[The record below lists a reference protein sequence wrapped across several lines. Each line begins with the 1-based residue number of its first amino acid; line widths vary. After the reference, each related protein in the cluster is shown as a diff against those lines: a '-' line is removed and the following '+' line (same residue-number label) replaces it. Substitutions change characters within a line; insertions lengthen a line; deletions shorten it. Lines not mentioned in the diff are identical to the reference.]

1 MPLQSLYKITM
12 ANKFADNDA
21 IYFHNEKKKKSEIR

>member
-12 ANKFADNDA
+12 ANTFADNDT
-21 IYFHNEKKKKSEIR
+21 IYFHNEKKKSENR